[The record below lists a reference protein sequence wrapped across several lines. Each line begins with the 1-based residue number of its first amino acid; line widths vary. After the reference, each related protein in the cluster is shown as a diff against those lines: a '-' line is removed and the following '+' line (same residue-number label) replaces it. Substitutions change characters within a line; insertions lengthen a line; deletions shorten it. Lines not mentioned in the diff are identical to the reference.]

1 MRRALAVPPK
11 TILNT
16 TMREVSRIAP
26 SVAPDRAARSLDVA
40 TS

>member
-11 TILNT
+11 TILN